1 MSRDAVPSY
10 GEWPLAVI
18 YTLIFATIAFVF
30 YRPKSGRDWWTFGAF
45 TAFLAALFAEMYG
58 FPLTIYLLSG
68 WPGARFP
75 IVESLPHEV
84 ENMLG
89 MMFDWRAN
97 PPFGFF
103 QIASTVLIVGGF
115 ILLAAAWSVRHKAQQ
130 RGELAKTGVYAR
142 VRHPEYAAFVV
153 IMIGFLLQWPTLITL
168 AMFPILLVLYVR
180 LARGEE
186 HEGLKRFGESYLR
199 YQAETPAFF
208 PRIARGR
215 RMHEF

>member
-10 GEWPLAVI
+10 GEWSLAVI
-18 YTLIFATIAFVF
+18 YTLIFAVIAFFF
-30 YRPKSGRDWWTFGAF
+30 YRPKSGGDWWTFGAF

-68 WPGARFP
+68 WPGPRLPF
-75 IVESLPHEV
+75 VESLPHDV
-84 ENMLG
+84 VRVLG

-97 PPFGFF
+97 PPFGLF

-130 RGELAKTGVYAR
+130 RGELARTGVYAR
-142 VRHPEYAAFVV
+142 LRHPEYAAFVV

-168 AMFPILLVLYVR
+168 AIFPILLLVYVR
-180 LARGEE
+180 LARREE
-186 HEGLKRFGESYLR
+186 REALARFGETYQR
-199 YQAETPAFF
+199 YRARTPAFF
-208 PRIARGR
+208 PRIGR
-215 RMHEF
+215 QTVDA